1 MLRQK
6 KFEGLSR
13 ESAKSV
19 PASRHHLGRKN
30 ASVNVFSALN
40 DNSNKALL
48 WQPHGIGLGNRL
60 DVSTNAHSA
69 IPPAAG
75 LFDPDND
82 KDACGVGF
90 VGELS
95 KKPTRSCVKDAL
107 EMLVRMTHRGACGC
121 EANTGDGAGILCAMP
136 DQFLTNTLIE
146 EKGVQLPP
154 LGQYAVGQIFLPQ
167 EEGLRLQTRRMI
179 EEAVGQMGHEFFT
192 WRRVP
197 TNNRP
202 LGQSAKATEPVIEQ
216 LFISATGHLKLEAE
230 QQLYVLRK
238 VIESKLRAANI
249 SDDEC
254 YICSLSSKTIV
265 YKGQLTP
272 EQVRIYF
279 RDLQNEDFRTY
290 MALVHSRFSTNTF
303 PSWNRAQPMR
313 LLGHNGEINTLRGNS
328 NWMRAR
334 EGVMACAALDL
345 PPRLQEQLK
354 PIIPPNTSDSG
365 SLDAVLELLV
375 NNGREIP
382 EVMMMLIPEAWQND
396 SLMSQEK
403 KDFYMFHSA
412 IMEPWDG
419 PALISFTDGRYI
431 GATLDRNG
439 LRPGR
444 YYVTKGGRVIMASE
458 VGVVDVADEDVV
470 KKGRLMPGNI
480 FLVDFDEHRIIED
493 KEMKERY
500 ANKHPYGQW
509 VKQHGVTMNTVMAN
523 VPEPS
528 RRVPP
533 IVQAGPVANSIVPFS
548 TNGSHGGNG
557 SGLSTGTAPST
568 VKVAGAATDQALTSI
583 LAPLKL
589 FGYTR
594 ETLEVLMIPMAKT
607 SNEPLGSMG
616 VDTPL
621 AAVSRRPKLPF
632 EYFKQLFAQVTN
644 PAIDPLREAVVTSL
658 RCFVGPES
666 DITRR
671 TAEHAARLDLMQPI
685 LTMEEMEAIKNMK
698 YRDWTTKVIDTTYPV
713 SEGPKGLQLALDRIA
728 KEAEQAVDSGYSFIV
743 LSDRAFGPSRVP
755 VSALLAGGRVHHQ
768 LIQDKNR
775 TRVGLIVESGE
786 PRELHQFCT
795 LVGYGVDAICP
806 YLAYESIYALQR
818 DGKLPSSTPAETL
831 VKAYIK
837 SIGYGL
843 LKTMA
848 KMGISTLASYKGAQ
862 IFEAL
867 GMGDEVIGAC
877 FKGTPSRIGGVGF
890 EQLGVDAL
898 IMHSMAY
905 DHRFDEDSVD
915 AKTLPNPGD
924 YHYRSGPD
932 AEKHLNDPE
941 LIAKLQAASQG
952 NNKELYRQFSILNT
966 QFNKQIHLR
975 GLLKFK
981 STAQSVPL
989 SEVESAAQ
997 IVKRFVTGAMSYGSI
1012 SLETHTTLALAMN
1025 TMGGKSNSGEGGE
1038 NAKRL
1043 GKLEDGS
1050 KNPFRSAIKQIASGR
1065 FGVTAYYLTNA
1076 DELQI
1081 KVSQGAKPGEGGEL
1095 PGNKVKGDIAK
1106 TRHSTP
1112 GVGLISP
1119 PPHHDIYSIEDLAQ
1133 LIYDLKSSN
1142 PAARVSV
1149 KLVSENG
1156 VGVVASGVVKGHAD
1170 HVLISGHDG
1179 GTGAAKWSSIKHA
1192 GLPWELGL
1200 AESHQTLVAN
1210 DLRGRTTLQVDGQ
1223 LRTGRD
1229 VAVAALLGAE
1239 EFGFSTAP
1247 LITLGCIMMR
1257 KCHTNQCP
1265 VGVATQD
1272 PELRAKFAGEPEH
1285 VINYFFM
1292 VAEETREIMA
1302 ALGFRTVN
1310 EMVGRADMLEM
1321 DPETVAANPKAAN
1334 IDLSKLLQPAASLRP
1349 GAAQRNVMKQDHGL
1363 ETGLDVHLVP

>member
-30 ASVNVFSALN
+30 ASVNVFPALN

-154 LGQYAVGQIFLPQ
+154 LGQYAVGQTFLPQ

-396 SLMSQEK
+396 SIMSQEK

-458 VGVVDVADEDVV
+458 
-470 KKGRLMPGNI
+470 
-480 FLVDFDEHRIIED
+480 
-493 KEMKERY
+493 
-500 ANKHPYGQW
+500 
-509 VKQHGVTMNTVMAN
+509 
-523 VPEPS
+523 
-528 RRVPP
+528 
-533 IVQAGPVANSIVPFS
+533 
-548 TNGSHGGNG
+548 
-557 SGLSTGTAPST
+557 
-568 VKVAGAATDQALTSI
+568 
-583 LAPLKL
+583 
-589 FGYTR
+589 
-594 ETLEVLMIPMAKT
+594 
-607 SNEPLGSMG
+607 
-616 VDTPL
+616 
-621 AAVSRRPKLPF
+621 
-632 EYFKQLFAQVTN
+632 
-644 PAIDPLREAVVTSL
+644 
-658 RCFVGPES
+658 
-666 DITRR
+666 
-671 TAEHAARLDLMQPI
+671 
-685 LTMEEMEAIKNMK
+685 
-698 YRDWTTKVIDTTYPV
+698 
-713 SEGPKGLQLALDRIA
+713 
-728 KEAEQAVDSGYSFIV
+728 
-743 LSDRAFGPSRVP
+743 
-755 VSALLAGGRVHHQ
+755 
-768 LIQDKNR
+768 
-775 TRVGLIVESGE
+775 
-786 PRELHQFCT
+786 
-795 LVGYGVDAICP
+795 
-806 YLAYESIYALQR
+806 
-818 DGKLPSSTPAETL
+818 
-831 VKAYIK
+831 
-837 SIGYGL
+837 
-843 LKTMA
+843 
-848 KMGISTLASYKGAQ
+848 
-862 IFEAL
+862 
-867 GMGDEVIGAC
+867 
-877 FKGTPSRIGGVGF
+877 
-890 EQLGVDAL
+890 
-898 IMHSMAY
+898 
-905 DHRFDEDSVD
+905 
-915 AKTLPNPGD
+915 
-924 YHYRSGPD
+924 
-932 AEKHLNDPE
+932 
-941 LIAKLQAASQG
+941 
-952 NNKELYRQFSILNT
+952 
-966 QFNKQIHLR
+966 
-975 GLLKFK
+975 
-981 STAQSVPL
+981 
-989 SEVESAAQ
+989 
-997 IVKRFVTGAMSYGSI
+997 
-1012 SLETHTTLALAMN
+1012 
-1025 TMGGKSNSGEGGE
+1025 
-1038 NAKRL
+1038 
-1043 GKLEDGS
+1043 
-1050 KNPFRSAIKQIASGR
+1050 
-1065 FGVTAYYLTNA
+1065 
-1076 DELQI
+1076 
-1081 KVSQGAKPGEGGEL
+1081 
-1095 PGNKVKGDIAK
+1095 
-1106 TRHSTP
+1106 
-1112 GVGLISP
+1112 
-1119 PPHHDIYSIEDLAQ
+1119 
-1133 LIYDLKSSN
+1133 
-1142 PAARVSV
+1142 
-1149 KLVSENG
+1149 
-1156 VGVVASGVVKGHAD
+1156 
-1170 HVLISGHDG
+1170 
-1179 GTGAAKWSSIKHA
+1179 
-1192 GLPWELGL
+1192 
-1200 AESHQTLVAN
+1200 
-1210 DLRGRTTLQVDGQ
+1210 
-1223 LRTGRD
+1223 
-1229 VAVAALLGAE
+1229 
-1239 EFGFSTAP
+1239 
-1247 LITLGCIMMR
+1247 
-1257 KCHTNQCP
+1257 
-1265 VGVATQD
+1265 
-1272 PELRAKFAGEPEH
+1272 
-1285 VINYFFM
+1285 
-1292 VAEETREIMA
+1292 
-1302 ALGFRTVN
+1302 
-1310 EMVGRADMLEM
+1310 
-1321 DPETVAANPKAAN
+1321 
-1334 IDLSKLLQPAASLRP
+1334 
-1349 GAAQRNVMKQDHGL
+1349 
-1363 ETGLDVHLVP
+1363 